1 MNFDRNFPRARPSSA
16 MGTRSST
23 PSTTSSAD
31 DVTGNRSTPLATKT
45 VVELFQ
51 DCQKAI
57 KDRDGAAKW
66 LIAKGLVPP
75 GVTPS
80 LKLLTTGL
88 LMLASDTPAKE
99 MATKGLVALAYYAEA
114 IEEDS
119 LHERV
124 AAALAASLES
134 NLQSIVK
141 EAVKNIDAG
150 AAEAVQT
157 MATSAE
163 DKLNALDTACEK
175 LGQLA
180 DGFQAG
186 AAPGTSCLQSDSY
199 AAIAVAGLEGGLS
212 DEQERVLAR
221 VRLQERQTLIDGAGV
236 VDDDGK
242 RLPTKAVFERVEMA
256 LKGMETDGQIE
267 PPEGLR
273 PVAVDVLE
281 NGGLI
286 IEWSSKDHA
295 DWIRETGHAQ
305 IFAMGLNIGA
315 ELKLRTFKVVAEC
328 VPVDCVPG
336 EEKRRIEELNGLE
349 DGAVVEAKWIKP
361 AAKRRTGQEVAHVL
375 IAFRTPQAA
384 NQAIRNRLTVGGR
397 RVNVRKSVP
406 EPFRC
411 AKCLRF
417 RHSAKECREL
427 VEQCGTCGSTKHLTK
442 DCKVTNPAAFMC
454 KICDRHGH
462 PTWAKDCPPYRAEV
476 ATLMRRNPDLQNR
489 LFPTSDPASWPRAE
503 PARMHLRQ
511 EDPSDLATQWSLD
524 RQIDDQ
530 GGWTT
535 VGPRSSQ
542 KQRAKAKRAGRQNG
556 APPLTQSTLT
566 GTNTEPLGIRD
577 TDVHAW
583 TA

>member
-1 MNFDRNFPRARPSSA
+1 MNFDRNFPRARPGSA

-175 LGQLA
+175 LGQIT
-180 DGFQAG
+180 DGIQAG
-186 AAPGTSCLQSDSY
+186 TTPGTSRLQSVSY
-199 AAIAVAGLEGGLS
+199 ATVAVEGMEGRLS
-212 DEQERVLAR
+212 DEQERVLAK
-221 VRLQERQTLIDGAGV
+221 VRLQERQTLVNGAGV

-242 RLPTKAVFERVEMA
+242 RLPTKAVMERVEMA
-256 LKGMETDGQIE
+256 LRGMETDGQLE
-267 PPEGLR
+267 LPEGLR

-286 IEWSSKDHA
+286 VEWPSKAHA
-295 DWIRETGHAQ
+295 DWIRENGHAQ
-305 IFAMGLNIGA
+305 IFATGLNIGA

-336 EEKRRIEELNGLE
+336 EEMRTIKELNGLE
-349 DGAVVEAKWIKP
+349 DGTVVDAKWIKP
-361 AAKRRTGQEVAHVL
+361 ATKRRPGQEVAHVL

-397 RVNVRKSVP
+397 RVIVRKSVP

-442 DCKVTNPAAFMC
+442 ECKVTYTNAFFC
-454 KICDRHGH
+454 KLCDRNGH
-462 PTWAKDCPPYRAEV
+462 ATWAKDCPAYRAEV
-476 ATLMRRNPDLQNR
+476 SALMRRNPDLQNR
-489 LFPTSDPASWPRAE
+489 FFPTSDPSSWPRE
-503 PARMHLRQ
+503 GPTTTTHH
-511 EDPSDLATQWSLD
+511 EDDPSGLATQWTFD
-524 RQIDDQ
+524 QQIEQQ
-530 GGWTT
+530 GGWTMA
-535 VGPRSSQ
+535 GPRASQ
-542 KQRAKAKRAGRQNG
+542 KKRAATARVARENG
-556 APPLTQSTLT
+556 APPLTQSLLT
-566 GTNTEPLGIRD
+566 GTNSEPLGFRAPL
-577 TDVHAW
+577 TNA
-583 TA
+583 